1 MDIDIRVHKY
11 SALYKTLYKAG
22 EMKPLIVG
30 QVEPG
35 SGAPLSIRL
44 IKLRPIKLSPVPF
57 SSSSSSS
64 SSSSPSPPSP
74 PSSSSSSELVKND
87 GKVSTTRLIKV
98 TIPTDPTPE
107 CFH

>member
-1 MDIDIRVHKY
+1 MDIDIRVYKY

-44 IKLRPIKLSPVPF
+44 IKLRPIKLLPVPF
-57 SSSSSSS
+57 SSSSSS
-64 SSSSPSPPSP
+64 SSSSPSPPS
-74 PSSSSSSELVKND
+74 SSSELVKNY